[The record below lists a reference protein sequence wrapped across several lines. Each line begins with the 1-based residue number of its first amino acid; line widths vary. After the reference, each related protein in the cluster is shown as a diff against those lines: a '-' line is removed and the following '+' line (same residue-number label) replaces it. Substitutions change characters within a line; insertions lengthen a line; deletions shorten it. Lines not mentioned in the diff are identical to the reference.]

1 MADLKLIKRF
11 LQSQRV
17 YNVCTVTLDEFTYD
31 VARINRISEDTG
43 LFDTVIIGF
52 NLDKISE
59 DKITVTP
66 HCITLSDLEGA
77 DTVLFGTHTVMEK
90 IV

>member
-31 VARINRISEDTG
+31 VALISRIAEDTG
-43 LFDTVIIGF
+43 LHDTVIIGF
-52 NLDKISE
+52 NLNEISE
-59 DKITVTP
+59 DEITVTP
-66 HCITLSDLEGA
+66 HSITLADLEGA
-77 DTVLFGTHTVMEK
+77 DTVLFGTYSIMEK